1 MEKNIKKV
9 TSVEL
14 RNLSEGMRLS
24 YTYSVLDE
32 SGKIIDSNIK
42 GSFVV
47 LDDMAVEINGESKS
61 VTEAVNVLFKAAS
74 DKIK

>member
-61 VTEAVNVLFKAAS
+61 VTEVVNVLFKAAS

>member
-1 MEKNIKKV
+1 MEKDIKKV

-32 SGKIIDSNIK
+32 SGKIIDSNVK

-47 LDDMAVEINGESKS
+47 LDDMIVEINGESKS